1 MHITLI
7 AGARPNFMKIAPL
20 IHAIQAAQQQGKNV
34 QFRLVHTG
42 QHYDK
47 NMSDTFFEEL
57 GIPTPDVNLGCGGGT
72 QAEQT
77 AHIMVEFEKDLLAH
91 PTDIVLVVGD
101 VTSTMACSIVAKK
114 LNTKVCHVEA
124 GIRSWDLTMPEEINR
139 MVTDSLADYMFT
151 TSEVANENLQ
161 RLGAILMENKNKE
174 NTHST
179 SLNGLECNQPQTL
192 SSELAASVTANTPN
206 PLSQEQPVECSQK
219 QTKTILQRVWFV
231 GNVMIDT
238 LLANRA
244 RFRKPQVW
252 DELGLHE
259 KEYIVMTMHR
269 PANVDEENHL
279 RSLMEQIITNVYG
292 LPIIFPIHP
301 RTAKIFYN
309 LWGDEE
315 ALTKRF
321 PNLHIVEPMGYLEFN
336 YLVERAKAVVTDSGG
351 ITEETTVM
359 GVPCITLRDN
369 TERPETCT
377 IGTNE
382 LIGTDPAAI
391 KPALDILFA
400 GQWKKGAI
408 PSLWDGHTA
417 ERIIEI
423 LAGLE

>member
-1 MHITLI
+1 
-7 AGARPNFMKIAPL
+7 MKIAAL
-20 IHAIQAAQQQGKNV
+20 IHAIQAAQKQGKNV

-57 GIPTPDVNLGCGGGT
+57 GIPAPDVNLGCGGGT

-77 AHIMVEFEKDLLAH
+77 AHIMVAFEKELLEH
-91 PTDIVLVVGD
+91 PTDVVLVVGD

-151 TSEVANENLQ
+151 TSEVANRNLVRQ
-161 RLGAILMENKNKE
+161 GASLMNDGMSEAKP
-174 NTHST
+174 
-179 SLNGLECNQPQTL
+179 LNDANGVLPEDKYAYERVPQ
-192 SSELAASVTANTPN
+192 
-206 PLSQEQPVECSQK
+206 K
-219 QTKTILQRVWFV
+219 VWHV

-244 RFRKPQVW
+244 RFRKPEVW
-252 DELGLHE
+252 DELGLKE
-259 KEYIVMTMHR
+259 KEFVVMTMHR

-279 RSLMEQIITNVYG
+279 RAMMEQIIDNVHG
-292 LPIIFPIHP
+292 LPVIFPIHP
-301 RTAKIFYN
+301 RTAKLFYG
-309 LWGDEE
+309 LWGNE
-315 ALTKRF
+315 AELAKRF
-321 PNLHIVEPMGYLEFN
+321 PNLHIVEPLGYLEFN

-377 IGTNE
+377 VGTNE
-382 LIGTDPAAI
+382 LIGTKPEAI
-391 KPALDILFA
+391 KPALDKLFA
-400 GQWKKGAI
+400 GEWKKGAI
-408 PSLWDGHTA
+408 PELWDGHAA
-417 ERIIEI
+417 ERIIKI
-423 LAGLE
+423 LSDL

>member
-1 MHITLI
+1 MKITLI

-20 IHAIQAAQQQGKNV
+20 IKAIEKWNKQPNPNPSLKGGENGIEY
-34 QFRLVHTG
+34 RLVHTG

-57 GIPTPDVNLGCGGGT
+57 GIPAPDVNLGCGGGT

-77 AHIMVEFEKDLLAH
+77 AAIMVAFEKDLLAH
-91 PTDIVLVVGD
+91 PTDVVLVVGD

-151 TSEVANENLQ
+151 TSDVANRNLIRQ
-161 RLGAILMENKNKE
+161 GA
-174 NTHST
+174 
-179 SLNGLECNQPQTL
+179 
-192 SSELAASVTANTPN
+192 EL
-206 PLSQEQPVECSQK
+206 VESQK
-219 QTKTILQRVWFV
+219 SKVKSDMLPEDKYANQRVQQRVWHV

-244 RFRKPQVW
+244 RFRKPEVW
-252 DELGLHE
+252 DELGLKD
-259 KEYIVMTMHR
+259 KEFVVMTMHR

-279 RSLMEQIITNVYG
+279 RAMMEQIIDNVHG
-292 LPIIFPIHP
+292 LPVIFPIHP
-301 RTAKIFYN
+301 RTAKLFYG
-309 LWGDEE
+309 LWGDEAE
-315 ALTKRF
+315 LAKRL

-377 IGTNE
+377 VGTNE
-382 LIGTDPAAI
+382 LIGTNPAAI
-391 KPALDILFA
+391 KPALDKLFA
-400 GQWKKGAI
+400 GEWKKGDI
-408 PSLWDGHTA
+408 PDLWDGHTA
-417 ERIIEI
+417 ERIVEI
-423 LAGLE
+423 LTGL

>member
-1 MHITLI
+1 MKITLI
-7 AGARPNFMKIAPL
+7 AGARPNFMKVAP
-20 IHAIQAAQQQGKNV
+20 IIKAIQKANQESGVRNQDGKISY
-34 QFRLVHTG
+34 RLVHTG

-57 GIPTPDVNLGCGGGT
+57 GIPAPDVNLGCGGGT

-77 AHIMVEFEKDLLAH
+77 AAIMVAFEKELLEH
-91 PTDIVLVVGD
+91 PTDVVLVVGD

-151 TSEVANENLQ
+151 TSDVANRNLIRQ
-161 RLGAILMENKNKE
+161 GAVMMNDGMSEAKP
-174 NTHST
+174 
-179 SLNGLECNQPQTL
+179 LNDGMMLEDKYAYERVP
-192 SSELAASVTANTPN
+192 
-206 PLSQEQPVECSQK
+206 
-219 QTKTILQRVWFV
+219 QRVWHV
-231 GNVMIDT
+231 GNVMIET

-244 RFRKPQVW
+244 RFRKPEIW
-252 DELGLHE
+252 DELKLQE
-259 KEYIVMTMHR
+259 KQFVVMTMHR

-279 RSLMEQIITNVYG
+279 RAMMEQIIDNVHG
-292 LPIIFPIHP
+292 LPVIFPIHP
-301 RTAKIFYN
+301 RTAKLFYG
-309 LWGDEE
+309 LWGDEAE
-315 ALTKRF
+315 LAKRL

-377 IGTNE
+377 VGTNE
-382 LIGTDPAAI
+382 LIGTNPAAI
-391 KPALDILFA
+391 KPALDKLFA
-400 GQWKKGAI
+400 GEWKKGAI
-408 PSLWDGHTA
+408 PELWDGHTA

-423 LAGLE
+423 LSALEI